1 MTALLLSGGMDS
13 IALLYWKRPDI
24 ALTIDYG
31 QKCAEAEIRSSQYAC
46 KHLNI
51 DHHILRI
58 DGSALGSGD
67 MSNEKPHPLAPQT
80 DWWPYRNQF
89 LITIAAMKLIKDG
102 VTNILI
108 GSVKTDEQFKDGTKK
123 FIQLINELISFQ
135 EGNITIEAPAS
146 DMSTSELILKAQI
159 PMSLLYCAHSCHT
172 GNVACGQCR
181 GCQKYMYVI
190 DQLNGTNQPLKSD
203 LL

>member
-31 QKCAEAEIRSSQYAC
+31 QKCAEAEIRSAVYAC
-46 KHLNI
+46 EQLNI
-51 DHHILRI
+51 NHHILYI
-58 DGSALGSGD
+58 DGSSLGSGD
-67 MSNEKPHPLAPQT
+67 MSGEDPHPLAPQT

-89 LITIAAMKLIKDG
+89 LITVSAMRLIKVG
-102 VTNILI
+102 VSKILI
-108 GSVKTDEQFKDGTKK
+108 GSVKTDEQFKDGTKE

-135 EGNITIEAPAS
+135 EGNITVEAPAS
-146 DMSTSELILKAQI
+146 DMSTSELISKSQI
-159 PMSLLYCAHSCHT
+159 PMALLYCSHSCHT

-181 GCQKYMYVI
+181 GCQKYMFI
-190 DQLNGTNQPLKSD
+190 MDQITDTSLNSSYERR
-203 LL
+203 